1 LAIMMAEML
10 LADLSGSRVELSFV
24 SL

>member
-10 LADLSGSRVELSFV
+10 LVDLSVSRVELSFV